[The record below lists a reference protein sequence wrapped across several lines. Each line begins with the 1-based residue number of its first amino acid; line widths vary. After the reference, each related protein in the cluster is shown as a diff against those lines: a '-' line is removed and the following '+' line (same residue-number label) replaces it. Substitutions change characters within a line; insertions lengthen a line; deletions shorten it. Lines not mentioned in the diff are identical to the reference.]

1 MSYYLSL
8 IALST
13 LDFGPML
20 GPFRSITMK
29 VDGSIIVTWQGKQA
43 VQVPSL
49 LGIVHEGKLKLNT
62 VVVSQIPAEMIQ
74 RQPGAAQCTEAFC
87 DVFWEMFTVTC
98 GLPVSHMDLINAAFV
113 VSPVP
118 PIASLQVSAAPT
130 PTGVLMPDPRGLA
143 QDLIRL
149 ARKLGYQYE
158 HGDWVPLSQIT
169 ANEAGYGKID
179 AELTKREAARFDDYV
194 ITEAF
199 GKWLK
204 ANRTELYDVLAGAH
218 GGRITS
224 ADAYIRQ
231 EGQDWL
237 LVWSGPWR
245 RAPVPIKYCYWHN
258 QDHFDNAIGMV
269 LKSHPDKLTA

>member
-1 MSYYLSL
+1 MAYYISLSNPE
-8 IALST
+8 SME
-13 LDFGPML
+13 FGPLL
-20 GPFRSITMK
+20 GPFFFLAFQNDSEIAAAW
-29 VDGSIIVTWQGKQA
+29 VDNNGQRLRPQ
-43 VQVPSL
+43 L
-49 LGIVHEGKLKLNT
+49 LCIAAGDRFVLNN
-62 VVVSQIPAEMIQ
+62 VVVKRLPPALVQ
-74 RQPGAAQCTEAFC
+74 RQPGLSRYPHDYGTRNWRHIGITA
-87 DVFWEMFTVTC
+87 DV
-98 GLPVSHMDLINAAFV
+98 P
-113 VSPVP
+113 SPP
-118 PIASLQVSAAPT
+118 LQVSAAPT

-158 HGDWVPLSQIT
+158 HGDWAPLSQIT

-179 AELTKREAARFDDYV
+179 AELTKLEAARFDDYV

-204 ANRTELYDVLAGAH
+204 ANRAELYDVLAGAH